1 MKKIDEVIKRIEQ
14 ITLQDGNQYHIEI
27 RELIISKIEQ
37 YRNELLNE
45 LEKEF
50 ENQRRYHTS
59 SEEEIAP
66 IDSFKDGYNAC
77 IDDSKQKIL
86 EMREEK

>member
-1 MKKIDEVIKRIEQ
+1 MKKIDEVIKQIEQ

-50 ENQRRYHTS
+50 ENHYW
-59 SEEEIAP
+59 
-66 IDSFKDGYNAC
+66 DSVQKDKEM
-77 IDDSKQKIL
+77 ILSHIKQKFA
-86 EMREEK
+86 EMREGK

>member
-37 YRNELLNE
+37 YRDELLNE

-50 ENQRRYHTS
+50 ENHYW
-59 SEEEIAP
+59 
-66 IDSFKDGYNAC
+66 DSVQKDKEM
-77 IDDSKQKIL
+77 ILLHIKQKFA
-86 EMREEK
+86 EMREEKWKRL

>member
-1 MKKIDEVIKRIEQ
+1 MKKIDEVIKQIEQ

-50 ENQRRYHTS
+50 ENHYW
-59 SEEEIAP
+59 
-66 IDSFKDGYNAC
+66 DSVQKDKEM
-77 IDDSKQKIL
+77 ILLHIKQKFA
-86 EMREEK
+86 EMREGK

>member
-1 MKKIDEVIKRIEQ
+1 MKKIDEVIKQIEQ

-50 ENQRRYHTS
+50 ENHYW
-59 SEEEIAP
+59 
-66 IDSFKDGYNAC
+66 DSVQKDKEM
-77 IDDSKQKIL
+77 ILLHIKQKFA

>member
-50 ENQRRYHTS
+50 ENHYW
-59 SEEEIAP
+59 
-66 IDSFKDGYNAC
+66 DSVQKDKEM
-77 IDDSKQKIL
+77 ILLHIKQKFA
-86 EMREEK
+86 EMREGKWKRL

>member
-14 ITLQDGNQYHIEI
+14 ITLEDGNQYHIEI

-50 ENQRRYHTS
+50 ENHYWNSVQRDK
-59 SEEEIAP
+59 EI
-66 IDSFKDGYNAC
+66 ILLH
-77 IDDSKQKIL
+77 IKQKFA
-86 EMREEK
+86 EMRG